1 MHYIDKHI
9 EIKTAHAK
17 ENLIIVILTFFC
29 RFMAAD
35 FLGEFRH
42 AAENYDE
49 NPPRIV
55 GHFHEWMAGI
65 GLIMCRIWKVCIISL
80 Q

>member
-1 MHYIDKHI
+1 MVK
-9 EIKTAHAK
+9 
-17 ENLIIVILTFFC
+17 NVIISILALFC